1 MQKTSG
7 TSGNISNKAGLP
19 PGTLIHVGRKKID
32 KVNINV
38 IDFSKDEF
46 EQIVCKSPEDC
57 ALYKDK
63 ESVSW
68 INVDGLHD
76 TQAIETLGK
85 IFDLHPLLLEDIL
98 NTGHRPK
105 VEEFDNCIFFTLK
118 VMEISKD
125 NKKVI
130 SDQISFV
137 LGDKWVISFQENK
150 SDIYNGLIL
159 RLKESKGNIRKLGPD
174 YLFYRLIDTIVDN
187 YFIVTERLSEASIEL
202 EAEVLRSPDTKSLQ
216 DIQQLKKQLIKFRK
230 FIFPLREAVG
240 SLQREGY
247 ELIQENT
254 IRYIRDVYEHVLHVI
269 DTIETLRD
277 SLASI
282 MDLYL
287 SGVSNK
293 MNEVMKVLT
302 IIATI
307 FIPLTFIAGIYGM
320 NFENMPELH
329 WKYGYFGV
337 WGFMLIIFAF
347 MIFYFKRKK
356 WL

>member
-1 MQKTSG
+1 MNDQPNI
-7 TSGNISNKAGLP
+7 SGNISKKAGLP
-19 PGTLIHVGRKKID
+19 PGSLVHVGRKKLE
-32 KVNINV
+32 NV
-38 IDFSKDEF
+38 EISIVDYTLENF
-46 EQIVCKSPEDC
+46 EELTCKSPEEC
-57 ALYKDK
+57 TPFKEKD
-63 ESVSW
+63 SVSW
-68 INVDGLHD
+68 INVNGLHD
-76 TQAIETLGK
+76 TQAIEKLGK
-85 IFDLHPLLLEDIL
+85 IFNLHPLLLEDIL

-105 VEEFDNCIFFTLK
+105 VEEFDECIFFTLK
-118 VMEISKD
+118 VLEITD
-125 NKKVI
+125 TKKVI

-137 LGDKWVISFQENK
+137 LGDKWLISFQEK
-150 SDIYNGLIL
+150 KTGLYDGLIQ
-159 RLKESKGNIRKLGPD
+159 RVKESKGNIRKLGPD

-187 YFIVTERLSEASIEL
+187 YFIVTEKLSEATIEL
-202 EAEVLRSPDTKSLQ
+202 EPRVLKSPDNKSLQ

-230 FIFPLREAVG
+230 FVFPLREAIA

-247 ELIQENT
+247 DLIQENT

-269 DTIETLRD
+269 DTIETHRD
-277 SLASI
+277 TMASI

-329 WKYGYFGV
+329 WKYGYFGALTV
-337 WGFMLIIFAF
+337 MLIIIVI
-347 MIFYFKRKK
+347 MMFYFKRKK